1 MASIVES
8 SSPNRIEAKI
18 LSESALND
26 LKRKQV
32 EKLSDENLIKKA
44 RIADE
49 NGREVAANGDHAN
62 GDETAIDLSKVAAA
76 PKVDSSNTDSS
87 KTDLSKT
94 DSSKTES
101 SNAMDVEE
109 ELITPED
116 IRKLKELLRQEEAK
130 LQLIKR

>member
-32 EKLSDENLIKKA
+32 EKLSGENLIKKA

-62 GDETAIDLSKVAAA
+62 GGETAI
-76 PKVDSSNTDSS
+76 
-87 KTDLSKT
+87 DLSKT
-94 DSSKTES
+94 DSSKTDSSKTDS

>member
-8 SSPNRIEAKI
+8 SSPNRIEANPKI

-32 EKLSDENLIKKA
+32 EKLTDENLIKKA
-44 RIADE
+44 RIGNE
-49 NGREVAANGDHAN
+49 NGRGVAENGDHAN
-62 GDETAIDLSKVAAA
+62 GNDETAIDLSKIP
-76 PKVDSSNTDSS
+76 PKNDS
-87 KTDLSKT
+87 SKT
-94 DSSKTES
+94 DSSKTDS
-101 SNAMDVEE
+101 SNAMEVDEE
-109 ELITPED
+109 IITPED